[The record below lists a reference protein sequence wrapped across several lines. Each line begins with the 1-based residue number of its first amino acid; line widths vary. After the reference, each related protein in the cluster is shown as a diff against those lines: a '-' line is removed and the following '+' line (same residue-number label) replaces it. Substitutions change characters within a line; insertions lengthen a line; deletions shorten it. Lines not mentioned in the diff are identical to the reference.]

1 MQKEANAE
9 LPMPN
14 AQLNAEIKSE
24 FFAFGEILWDCLPS
38 GRHAGGAPF
47 NVAAHLAQ
55 LGVSVSLISAV
66 GRDPLGD
73 EILEVAGHKN
83 VNVDFVSRVRIGL
96 PTGTVIAT
104 VDEKGNATY
113 ELVHPAAWD
122 EIKVSAKALDAV
134 AKARAFTFGSLAGR
148 SPYNLDQLDRLL
160 EVKGPLKFFDV
171 NLRPPFVD
179 PPLVMELAKH
189 VDVIKLNDGEVG
201 RLASWLRS
209 GELTHNTPRRAD
221 EVAQACAIV
230 AEATNALRICVTLAE
245 EGAALWERGMLLTAP
260 APRVVVK
267 DTVGA
272 GDAFMAGLMV
282 GLTRGTDTR
291 KVLENACRLG
301 AYVASHHGA
310 TPLLPEEIKNLFRQK

>member
-1 MQKEANAE
+1 MNT
-9 LPMPN
+9 
-14 AQLNAEIKSE
+14 E

-47 NVAAHLAQ
+47 NVAADLAQ

-73 EILEVAGHKN
+73 EILKVAGDKK

-113 ELVHPAAWD
+113 ELVQPAAWD
-122 EIKVSAKALDAV
+122 EIKVSTKALEAV
-134 AKARAFTFGSLAGR
+134 GKARAFTFGSLAGR
-148 SPYNLDQLDRLL
+148 SPYNLEQLDRLL

-179 PPLVMELAKH
+179 LELIMDLARRA
-189 VDVIKLNDGEVG
+189 DVIKLNDGEVG
-201 RLASWLRS
+201 KLASWLQT
-209 GELTHNTPRRAD
+209 GEATHNTPRSPD
-221 EVAQACAIV
+221 EIAHACALI
-230 AEATNALRICVTLAE
+230 ADATKVSRICVTLAE
-245 EGAALWERGMLLTAP
+245 EGAALWDCGNVVTAL
-260 APRVVVK
+260 APKVIVK

-282 GLTRGTDTR
+282 GLTRGTDPR

-301 AYVASHHGA
+301 AYVASHYGA
-310 TPLLPEEIKNLFRQK
+310 TPLFSKEIKDLFR